1 MSPNDIVSFLSST
14 LQTIFSVHLGILQ
27 GAGFVNTPERLNIFK
42 FNGDVDD
49 GDNKYEG
56 DNDDDDDDD
65 PLGKT
70 PSNSKFIR
78 SVI

>member
-1 MSPNDIVSFLSST
+1 M
-14 LQTIFSVHLGILQ
+14 
-27 GAGFVNTPERLNIFK
+27 NTPERLNIFK

-49 GDNKYEG
+49 GDNKNDG
-56 DNDDDDDDD
+56 DNRNDGDNDDD

-78 SVI
+78 SVIYFYFHSY

>member
-1 MSPNDIVSFLSST
+1 MSPNDTISFLSST

-56 DNDDDDDDD
+56 DNDDDD

>member
-1 MSPNDIVSFLSST
+1 M
-14 LQTIFSVHLGILQ
+14 
-27 GAGFVNTPERLNIFK
+27 NTPERLNIFK

-65 PLGKT
+65 DDPLGKT